1 MRYLIIIIIIIQVII
16 LIQSATYAASSASA
30 ASARR
35 CSLVLYGALPS
46 SNCLKVL
53 DRTIVRAF
61 LERFALSFLRH
72 VAGARVGA
80 RVGADALRDRF
91 LLAVKGN
98 CKVTKYISICG
109 QNCSFNK
116 KVVNLSLCSSIV
128 FEMLER
134 RETF

>member
-1 MRYLIIIIIIIQVII
+1 M
-16 LIQSATYAASSASA
+16 
-30 ASARR
+30 
-35 CSLVLYGALPS
+35 
-46 SNCLKVL
+46 
-53 DRTIVRAF
+53 RAF

-98 CKVTKYISICG
+98 CKDTKNIIRFVGKTAQDFIYPH
-109 QNCSFNK
+109 SFNK
-116 KVVNLSLCSSIV
+116 KVANLSLCSSIV
-128 FEMLER
+128 SEMLER